1 MFEVYKRLTTHFNY
15 HTVINISLT
24 LKYSIK
30 FISLLK
36 CTLKKNTGQN
46 CPDKSSEHYIL
57 YNHCFYLWG
66 GCYNLH
72 QGYLGHVATICPV
85 APARL
90 WLDRIKDLYDVPV
103 LGLEKTG
110 QPATVIVEAHR
121 HHLLES
127 LGYLRV

>member
-1 MFEVYKRLTTHFNY
+1 MFEVYKRLTTHFND

-24 LKYSIK
+24 LKYIIK

-36 CTLKKNTGQN
+36 CTLK
-46 CPDKSSEHYIL
+46 CPDFFRAL
-57 YNHCFYLWG
+57 YNHC
-66 GCYNLH
+66 YNLWH
-72 QGYLGHVATICPV
+72 VAAVIYQDYLGHVATIGPV

-90 WLDRIKDLYDVPV
+90 WLDSIKDLYDVPV
-103 LGLEKTG
+103 LGLEKAG